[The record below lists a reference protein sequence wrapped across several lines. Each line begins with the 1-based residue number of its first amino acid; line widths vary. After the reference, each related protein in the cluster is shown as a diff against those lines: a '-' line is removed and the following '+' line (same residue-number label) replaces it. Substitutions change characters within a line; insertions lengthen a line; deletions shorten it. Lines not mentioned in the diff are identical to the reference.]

1 MKSIPCKLIMNTKN
15 GYILSPIDCKSINAA
30 LKIASENGLA
40 YRIFVKS
47 YYISIPE
54 NILIIYSKFSNT
66 IYKTI
71 KNKWR

>member
-40 YRIFVKS
+40 YRIFVNGQLVKS
-47 YYISIPE
+47 GW
-54 NILIIYSKFSNT
+54 T
-66 IYKTI
+66 IRT
-71 KNKWR
+71 